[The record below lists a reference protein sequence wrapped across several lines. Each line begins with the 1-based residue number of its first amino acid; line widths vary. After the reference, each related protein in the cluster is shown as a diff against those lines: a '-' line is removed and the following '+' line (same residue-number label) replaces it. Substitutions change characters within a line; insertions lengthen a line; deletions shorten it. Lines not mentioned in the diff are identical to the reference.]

1 MKLQDQVISFEQ
13 AKRLKELGVRAET
26 FWEWLECAEFDEDGS
41 KVIKWHPVL
50 FYNHELDMFSAPG
63 DYSHLMNDDGD
74 FHETKGNAPAFT
86 VAELGVML
94 PDGGDC
100 RGKHWAQFQTF
111 RVIKGVQS
119 SQQWCCY
126 CDESSPSGSNEYGD
140 DVYRVAKKVYGH
152 TEAEARATMLIYLLE
167 NNLTTASEC
176 NKRLTT

>member
-86 VAELGVML
+86 VAELGEML
-94 PDGGDC
+94 PEYLSIDSY
-100 RGKHWAQFQTF
+100 RMHVHSYKQEQNNSPALWTITMGK
-111 RVIKGVQS
+111 S
-119 SQQWCCY
+119 S
-126 CDESSPSGSNEYGD
+126 DKEVPDFDSH
-140 DVYRVAKKVYGH
+140 K
-152 TEAEARATMLIYLLE
+152 EAEARAAMLIYLLE
-167 NNLTTASEC
+167 NKLTTASEC